1 MMLFTLLLPLFLLGG
16 LGALISRHGWASGV
30 NALAAR
36 LLIPALLFNGT
47 YKNGLPAEGAWQML
61 LAYYGALL
69 LLFVAVGVGLRR
81 RGDHAASALGAVYS
95 NTVFVG
101 VPVLSQVWGEAS
113 LRYAYPLIAF
123 HALVGFTAYYVMA
136 AGRKRIVEAVTN
148 TVMNPIVISL
158 MAGLALN
165 IASVSL
171 PQPIT
176 TVLNMLAAA
185 ALPCALLALG
195 ASLATL
201 PLPDLRAAGL
211 VLAAKL
217 LALPALV
224 YLAAHWLDVPHDAA
238 RVMVVIAACPVGVN
252 VAAVVQADGK
262 DPALTNSAIF
272 LSSLACMVTIP
283 FWLAVS

>member
-47 YKNGLPAEGAWQML
+47 YKHGLPADGAWQML
-61 LAYYGALL
+61 IAYYGALL
-69 LLFVAVGVGLRR
+69 LLMLGVGVILRR
-81 RGDHAASALGAVYS
+81 HDDKAARALGAVYS

-101 VPVLSQVWGEAS
+101 VPVLGQVWGEGS
-113 LRYAYPLIAF
+113 LHYAYPLIAF
-123 HALVGFTAYYVMA
+123 HGLIGFTAYYLMA
-136 AGRKRIVEAVTN
+136 AGSKRIVEAVTN

-165 IASVSL
+165 LAGISL
-171 PQPIT
+171 PAAIT

-195 ASLATL
+195 ASLAAM
-201 PLPDLRAAGL
+201 PVPDLRAAGW
-211 VLAAKL
+211 VVAAKL
-217 LALPALV
+217 LALPAMV
-224 YLAAHWLDVPHDAA
+224 YLAAQLLKLPPDAA
-238 RVMVVIAACPVGVN
+238 RVLVVIAACPVGVN
-252 VAAVVQADGK
+252 VAAVVQGDGK
-262 DPALTNSAIF
+262 DPALSNSAIF
-272 LSSLACMVTIP
+272 ISSLVCMATIP
-283 FWLAVS
+283 FWLSVL